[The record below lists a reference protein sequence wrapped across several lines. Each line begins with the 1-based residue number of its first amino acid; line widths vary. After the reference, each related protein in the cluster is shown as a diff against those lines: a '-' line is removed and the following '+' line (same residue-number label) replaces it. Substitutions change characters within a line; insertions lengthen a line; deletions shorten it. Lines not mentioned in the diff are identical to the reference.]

1 MKKYN
6 FYLIFTLMPL
16 SSYAETTSELPP
28 MVITTSNISN
38 YHHDDLKDLEL
49 PDLNGVLRQ
58 EPSITLNQGSGQ
70 MASDL
75 SFRGARGQGML
86 TLDGVPLFSDFVGVY
101 SLQRYSINE
110 LESVTLSRS
119 FDGNSLA
126 SRTLGGSIHLKTRS
140 ATRKRQFSAF

>member
-6 FYLIFTLMPL
+6 LYLIFTLMPL
-16 SSYAETTSELPP
+16 SIYAETTLELPP
-28 MVITTSNISN
+28 MVITSSNIGE
-38 YHHDDLKDLEL
+38 HHHEDLQDVEL

-70 MASDL
+70 MTSNL
-75 SFRGARGQGML
+75 SFRGAGGQGML

-110 LESVTLSRS
+110 LERVTLSRS
-119 FDGNSLA
+119 FDGN
-126 SRTLGGSIHLKTRS
+126 
-140 ATRKRQFSAF
+140 FS